1 MQGHS
6 GSTITPALQDNV
18 LLSEAFAEY
27 IYHVGNGKAFRSMVN
42 HGLIPGVVSLR
53 TGRQAVF
60 FTIVNPMGNQDGF
73 GETCATC
80 HKQEIA
86 PSNLE
91 TLSEYS
97 MLVQFEARSSK
108 RTAILSNNLY
118 DTLLAEFIEKAICMK
133 TKDQPY
139 QRESV
144 ILRSR
149 VVLQGN
155 SQ

>member
-42 HGLIPGVVSLR
+42 HGLIPGGVSLR

-73 GETCATC
+73 GETLCD
-80 HKQEIA
+80 
-86 PSNLE
+86 
-91 TLSEYS
+91 LS
-97 MLVQFEARSSK
+97 QARN
-108 RTAILSNNLY
+108 RAIQL
-118 DTLLAEFIEKAICMK
+118 
-133 TKDQPY
+133 
-139 QRESV
+139 
-144 ILRSR
+144 
-149 VVLQGN
+149 GN
-155 SQ
+155 AFRIQYVGAV